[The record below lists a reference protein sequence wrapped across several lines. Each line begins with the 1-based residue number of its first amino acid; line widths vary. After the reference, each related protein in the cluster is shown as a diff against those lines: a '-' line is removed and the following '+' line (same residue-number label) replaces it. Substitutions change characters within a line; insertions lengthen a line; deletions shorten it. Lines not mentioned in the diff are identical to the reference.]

1 MAASVGE
8 SLWSRILESSPKFSK
23 VPAVVKYYKK
33 MSVLTLPVP
42 FPDEKKNKLNFY
54 FHTSLCKPFAV
65 PQRSVKI
72 KI

>member
-33 MSVLTLPVP
+33 MSLPVP

-54 FHTSLCKPFAV
+54 FHTSLCKPFEV